1 MNKINILIYIFT
13 LWLVCLLFAIT
24 LLLFWSSSDILYFDG
39 LCPDF
44 ILNHATHKELDL
56 SNTMRS
62 YNNYTVNSETSS
74 YFNDNSSFNE
84 NRPLFDNKPLHEET
98 QTTSIYNKCKN
109 TTSKL
114 YLELKYKTKLIEH
127 KIKLFDRTL
136 SWFFKGSRPGGGRG
150 L

>member
-1 MNKINILIYIFT
+1 
-13 LWLVCLLFAIT
+13 
-24 LLLFWSSSDILYFDG
+24 
-39 LCPDF
+39 
-44 ILNHATHKELDL
+44 
-56 SNTMRS
+56 MRS
-62 YNNYTVNSETSS
+62 YDNYTVNSETSS

-136 SWFFKGSRPGGGRG
+136 F
-150 L
+150 